1 MKHYVFGDTVKGFID
16 YLRSIWRMKADI
28 KNYEYSRN
36 EEFKQYRYE
45 DYREAKTRYEQFKD
59 FKKVL
64 FDNELA
70 TIEAVM
76 NHKKYDDE
84 LLNFIYEKW
93 HFFIFVVGKGFLTKI
108 SNEEVGKAIVKAR
121 EEACY
126 NRRQLA
132 EILGISYNA
141 LRLYE
146 EGKRTLP
153 FTIYYKLIQLL
164 NFDYG
169 ITDISEHK
177 Y

>member
-36 EEFKQYRYE
+36 AEYKQYRYE
-45 DYREAKTRYEQFKD
+45 DYREAKERYEQFKE

-64 FDNELA
+64 FDNELG

-76 NHKKYDDE
+76 KHEEYDDV
-84 LLNFIYEKW
+84 LLHAIYDKW
-93 HFFIFVVGKGFLTKI
+93 HFFMFVINKGFLKEI
-108 SNEEVGKAIVKAR
+108 SNEQFGKAIVEAR
-121 EEACY
+121 TEACY

-153 FTIYYKLIQLL
+153 FGIFFKMVQFIDLAKLI
-164 NFDYG
+164 NKD
-169 ITDISEHK
+169 
-177 Y
+177 

>member
-1 MKHYVFGDTVKGFID
+1 MKHYVFGDTIKGFID

-36 EEFKQYRYE
+36 AEYKQYRYE
-45 DYREAKTRYEQFKD
+45 DYREAEERYEQFKEIR
-59 FKKVL
+59 KVL
-64 FDNELA
+64 FENELV

-76 NHKKYDDE
+76 KHEEYDDV
-84 LLNFIYEKW
+84 LLHAIYDKW
-93 HFFIFVVGKGFLTKI
+93 HFFMFVINKGFLKEI
-108 SNEEVGKAIVKAR
+108 SNEQVGKAIVEAR
-121 EEACY
+121 TEACY

-153 FTIYYKLIQLL
+153 FDVFYKMSQFLELKIL
-164 NFDYG
+164 NR
-169 ITDISEHK
+169 
-177 Y
+177 

>member
-1 MKHYVFGDTVKGFID
+1 MKHYVFGDTVKGFVD
-16 YLRSIWRMKADI
+16 YLRSIWRMKEDI
-28 KNYEYSRN
+28 KNYKYSRN

-45 DYREAKTRYEQFKD
+45 EYREAKTRYEQFKD
-59 FKKVL
+59 FKTVF

-76 NHKKYDDE
+76 NHKEYDDE
-84 LLNFIYEKW
+84 LLHSICDKW
-93 HFFIFVVGKGFLTKI
+93 HFFMLVVGKGFLKEI

-146 EGKRTLP
+146 EGKRTLL
-153 FTIYYKLIQLL
+153 FDAFYKMSQCLQIKIIIL
-164 NFDYG
+164 NY
-169 ITDISEHK
+169 K
-177 Y
+177 

>member
-1 MKHYVFGDTVKGFID
+1 MKHYVFGDTVKGFVD
-16 YLRSIWRMKADI
+16 YLRSIWKMKTDI

-36 EEFKQYRYE
+36 EEYKQYRYE

-59 FKKVL
+59 FRKVL
-64 FDNELA
+64 FKNELE

-76 NHKKYDDE
+76 KHEEYDDE
-84 LLNFIYEKW
+84 LLRSIYDKW
-93 HFFIFVVGKGFLTKI
+93 HFFMFVVGKGFLEVI
-108 SNEEVGKAIVKAR
+108 SNEIVGEAIVKAR

-153 FTIYYKLIQLL
+153 FDVFYKMSQCLEIEIKIRKSYL
-164 NFDYG
+164 
-169 ITDISEHK
+169 
-177 Y
+177 

>member
-16 YLRSIWRMKADI
+16 YLRSIWRMKVDI

-36 EEFKQYRYE
+36 AEYKQYRYE
-45 DYREAKTRYEQFKD
+45 DYREAKTKYEQFKS
-59 FKKVL
+59 FRKVL

-76 NHKKYDDE
+76 KHEEYNDVLLHSIYD
-84 LLNFIYEKW
+84 KW
-93 HFFIFVVGKGFLTKI
+93 HFFMFVTGKGFLEEI
-108 SNEEVGKAIVKAR
+108 SNEQVGKAIVKAR

-153 FTIYYKLIQLL
+153 FDVFYKMAQCIELNFKLI
-164 NFDYG
+164 
-169 ITDISEHK
+169 
-177 Y
+177 

>member
-36 EEFKQYRYE
+36 EEYKRYRYQ
-45 DYREAKTRYEQFKD
+45 DYREAKEGYEQFKE
-59 FKKVL
+59 FRKVL
-64 FDNELA
+64 FENELA

-76 NHKKYDDE
+76 KHEEYDDV
-84 LLNFIYEKW
+84 LLHAIFDKW
-93 HFFIFVVGKGFLTKI
+93 HFFMFVINKGFLEEI
-108 SNEEVGKAIVKAR
+108 SNEQVGKAIVEAR
-121 EEACY
+121 TEACF

-146 EGKRTLP
+146 EGKRTVP
-153 FTIYYKLIQLL
+153 FNVFYKMSQFLELKIYIR
-164 NFDYG
+164 
-169 ITDISEHK
+169 
-177 Y
+177 